1 MYITLTVSV
10 SGRQYFW
17 SFKPVATEKRNCS
30 RIASNLQVCSW
41 GLSIIPDCL
50 LLRPEMSG
58 SSYDY
63 DIYEGSGLLI
73 ALDIKDIKS
82 KGKEG
87 KVVI

>member
-10 SGRQYFW
+10 SRRHYFW

-50 LLRPEMSG
+50 LLRPNMSG
-58 SSYDY
+58 SPDY
-63 DIYEGSGLLI
+63 DIYEGSELLI